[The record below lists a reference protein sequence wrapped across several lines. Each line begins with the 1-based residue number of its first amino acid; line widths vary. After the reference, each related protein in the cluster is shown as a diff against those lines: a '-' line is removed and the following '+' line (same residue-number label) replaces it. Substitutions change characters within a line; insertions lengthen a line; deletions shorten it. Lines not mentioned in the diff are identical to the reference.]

1 MSGTAEI
8 RVLVLYYISNVIARR
23 WLVLATAWTVC
34 MLGWAGVASLSNSY
48 TSEAKIY
55 VDTQSLLGP
64 LMKDLAIQPDVD
76 SQLDIMRRTLFNRAN
91 VEKIIRKTDL
101 DLSIDDTPEA
111 MEGLIKR
118 MSTAVEMEVDRAN
131 LFTFS
136 YSAKDP
142 ELAQRVVDTTLQIF
156 VEMNLGNTQEDMED
170 AQRFIDQQIGE
181 YELKLRRA
189 EIEVADY
196 KRRYA
201 IQLGNA
207 DRNLRSMEATEA
219 KLDAL
224 RAELQAG
231 IWQRNQLEVRHST
244 IPRYL
249 KLEEAPERDPT
260 RVAMEEQL
268 LFHRSELGRL
278 LTQFTDRHPDVI
290 SARNRIVQAEAALAG
305 LQTPD
310 VTKDEFTNPLWEQL
324 NVELEGIVLNI
335 ASVENR
341 IKQTEDDLEVLS
353 RRVAEAPAAE
363 AELVHLTRDYEVL
376 VKQYER
382 LIEKRESA
390 RLGQRLGAEADSV
403 EFRVVEPPLIPISAS
418 GPPRLILLA
427 VVLVLAAGAGVGL
440 AVLRILLTD
449 AFMGSRQLGRSIG
462 LPVIGVL
469 PVTRSILSA
478 RRKFAE
484 ALAAGLSVAALL
496 CIFGGLAIYF
506 VQNPDPPTLPSLVK
520 KIAVASIL
528 PPQPSS

>member
-189 EIEVADY
+189 ETVSY
-196 KRRYA
+196 
-201 IQLGNA
+201 
-207 DRNLRSMEATEA
+207 TH
-219 KLDAL
+219 L
-224 RAELQAG
+224 RAHETG
-231 IWQRNQLEVRHST
+231 
-244 IPRYL
+244 
-249 KLEEAPERDPT
+249 
-260 RVAMEEQL
+260 
-268 LFHRSELGRL
+268 
-278 LTQFTDRHPDVI
+278 
-290 SARNRIVQAEAALAG
+290 
-305 LQTPD
+305 
-310 VTKDEFTNPLWEQL
+310 
-324 NVELEGIVLNI
+324 
-335 ASVENR
+335 
-341 IKQTEDDLEVLS
+341 
-353 RRVAEAPAAE
+353 
-363 AELVHLTRDYEVL
+363 
-376 VKQYER
+376 
-382 LIEKRESA
+382 
-390 RLGQRLGAEADSV
+390 
-403 EFRVVEPPLIPISAS
+403 
-418 GPPRLILLA
+418 
-427 VVLVLAAGAGVGL
+427 
-440 AVLRILLTD
+440 
-449 AFMGSRQLGRSIG
+449 
-462 LPVIGVL
+462 
-469 PVTRSILSA
+469 
-478 RRKFAE
+478 
-484 ALAAGLSVAALL
+484 
-496 CIFGGLAIYF
+496 
-506 VQNPDPPTLPSLVK
+506 
-520 KIAVASIL
+520 
-528 PPQPSS
+528 